1 MITRPMLAGKCPEDL
16 NLLKYPVLVTPK
28 IDGIRCLKVGGKALT
43 RSFKPIRNIFV
54 RKYIEANFP
63 NGVDGELV
71 LKGGTFQETTS
82 AIMSEEGKPDF
93 EYCVFDY
100 VFNSSAI
107 SAIEKPY
114 RLRMQE
120 LKKLPIIFRK
130 INILPKR
137 ILTSNALL
145 AYEKLCILRG
155 FEGIMIRDPEGPYK
169 CGRSTTKEGW
179 LLKLKRFETSEAEII
194 GFEEKMH
201 NANEVETNAFGNIK
215 RSSIRENLVPLGVL
229 GALIVK
235 DCQTRLVFKIGTGF
249 DASLQRRIWY
259 NKDAY
264 LEEIV
269 TYRYQSCGVK
279 ELPRFP
285 VFVGFRDFTDIS

>member
-1 MITRPMLAGKCPEDL
+1 MIIRPMLAGKCPEDL

-54 RKYIEANFP
+54 RKYIETNFP

-82 AIMSEEGKPDF
+82 AIMSEQGKPDF

-100 VFNSSAI
+100 VYDSSAI
-107 SAIEKPY
+107 KKSY
-114 RLRMQE
+114 RVRIQE

-137 ILTSNALL
+137 ILTSSALL
-145 AYEKLCILRG
+145 AYEKLCISRG
-155 FEGIMIRDPEGPYK
+155 FEGIMIRDPKGLYK

-194 GFEEKMH
+194 GFEERMH
-201 NANEVETNAFGNIK
+201 NANEIKTNAFGNIK
-215 RSSIRENLVPLGVL
+215 RSSVREHLIPLGYL

-235 DCQTRLVFKIGTGF
+235 DCQTSLTFKVGTGF
-249 DASLQRRIWY
+249 DANLQKQIWD
-259 NKDAY
+259 NKDKY
-264 LEEIV
+264 FGEIV
-269 TYRYQSCGVK
+269 TYKYQACGVK

-285 VFVGFRDFTDIS
+285 VFVGFRDITDIS